1 MASIEKIAS
10 PAPILDSN
18 TAIFDAIEYLIS
30 KDCIHAFV
38 QHEGKTIG
46 IVAVEQ
52 LLENYKSR
60 DMSDVTIREYMGPIL
75 KIKAGEEQARAAE
88 IMSEHDVE
96 FIAVTNQNG
105 VFVGVA
111 SFDNLGNSS
120 SVL

>member
-75 KIKAGEEQARAAE
+75 KIKAGEDPLKREKSQRPE
-88 IMSEHDVE
+88 KIKDVKS
-96 FIAVTNQNG
+96 AK
-105 VFVGVA
+105 A
-111 SFDNLGNSS
+111 SMKKS
-120 SVL
+120 